1 MGMLCGKRYTGKWAL
16 YHHVEK
22 SHSREV
28 LDDLEQA
35 NSVIH
40 CRYCDDNKPIND
52 SFFLSL
58 PLFFIIITIRTVY
71 ESI

>member
-40 CRYCDDNKPIND
+40 CRIVVIISPIND
-52 SFFLSL
+52 SFFLS
-58 PLFFIIITIRTVY
+58 FFAFIFY
-71 ESI
+71 NNNNQDSI